1 MWTSHT
7 YTNTGKVRQINE
19 DALLDLA
26 DQKLWLVADGMG
38 GHFCGDYASN
48 LVAASFSQY
57 LASPMSGTNK
67 LKITA
72 TLAQCNNHL
81 ITRAEEQGVD
91 IIGSTVAILSAQK
104 NNITCCWSGDSRIY
118 RLRNEKLLMLTIDH
132 SQAQALEDRDHIR
145 QPNAMQQQNSG
156 MLTGAIGGDH
166 QLALEH
172 CWYGLQSGDRF
183 LLCTDGLSKEISDSE
198 IQEAMNCENNNE
210 AVVSVLSGLYLAR
223 GAHDNV
229 GFLVLTHGSK

>member
-38 GHFCGDYASN
+38 GHSFGDYASN
-48 LVAASFSQY
+48 LVVSSFSEY
-57 LASPMSGTNK
+57 LASPMTGTNK
-67 LKITA
+67 LKIRS
-72 TLAQCNNHL
+72 TLEHCNDHL
-81 ITRAEEQGVD
+81 IKRADEQRVD
-91 IIGSTVAILSAQK
+91 IIGSTVAILSAQR

-118 RLRNEKLLMLTIDH
+118 RLRNKELLMLTVDH
-132 SQAQALEDRDHIR
+132 SQEQSISDRDRIR
-145 QPNAMQQQNSG
+145 QPESIQQGSG

-183 LLCTDGLSKEISDSE
+183 LLCTDGLNKEVSDIE
-198 IQEAMNCENNNE
+198 IEETMNRENNDE
-210 AVVSVLSGLYLAR
+210 AVVSVLSELYLAR
-223 GAHDNV
+223 GAHDNI
-229 GFLVLTHGSK
+229 GFLVLTHG